1 MLYLSYLLRKQGRS
15 WRRSTPS
22 APGGSLPL
30 CCLMPFSSQ
39 CPRSRLSSSLQRM
52 PVSFDH
58 DLFVHDSWTNTSEAS
73 YLAEVTGRKP
83 SDVAAFPRHMFIL
96 VSLAEFSVPS
106 CWHEGRVPL
115 GRDLPLKASEE
126 LELDAGEV
134 QSPETGTIVVEVGPA
149 LGLVHRDGRGSSTT
163 GLCCGLSVH
172 NRSSFCVWACFY
184 LMIS

>member
-1 MLYLSYLLRKQGRS
+1 MLYLSYLLHKQGRS
-15 WRRSTPS
+15 WRRSVPS
-22 APGGSLPL
+22 APGGSLPP
-30 CCLMPFSSQ
+30 CSLMPFSSQ

-58 DLFVHDSWTNTSEAS
+58 DSWTNTSEAS

-83 SDVAAFPRHMFIL
+83 SDVVAFRKYMFIL
-96 VSLAEFSVPS
+96 VSLAELSVPS
-106 CWHEGRVPL
+106 CWREGRGPL

-134 QSPETGTIVVEVGPA
+134 RSPETGTIVVEVGPA

-163 GLCCGLSVH
+163 GLCCGLSLH
-172 NRSSFCVWACFY
+172 NRSGFCVWACFY
-184 LMIS
+184 LMTS

>member
-1 MLYLSYLLRKQGRS
+1 M
-15 WRRSTPS
+15 PS
-22 APGGSLPL
+22 APGGSLPP

-58 DLFVHDSWTNTSEAS
+58 DSWTNTSEAS

-83 SDVAAFPRHMFIL
+83 SDVAAFRKYMFIL

-106 CWHEGRVPL
+106 CWREGRGPL

-134 QSPETGTIVVEVGPA
+134 RSPETGTIVVEVGPA

-163 GLCCGLSVH
+163 GLCCGLSLH
-172 NRSSFCVWACFY
+172 NRSGFCVWACFY
-184 LMIS
+184 LMTS